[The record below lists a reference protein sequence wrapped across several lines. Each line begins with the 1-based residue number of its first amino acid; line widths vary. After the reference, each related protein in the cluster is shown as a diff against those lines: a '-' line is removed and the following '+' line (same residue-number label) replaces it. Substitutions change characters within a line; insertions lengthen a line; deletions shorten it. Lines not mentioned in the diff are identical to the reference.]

1 MIFGFCMQNMENT
14 TIVSLETIFF
24 LTSVIN
30 TNIFK
35 FQINRKK
42 SVSKFKFEITL
53 EHSKS

>member
-53 EHSKS
+53 EHSRS